1 MSTPF
6 LSKFRGSNRAPALA
20 VGFVLVL
27 TACGQKPG
35 VHVQSADSLAAG
47 AAQSAGPAS
56 SVGSPDTDDIL
67 TLPDSPSADVANPG
81 SQPAMSGNTPTSD
94 TTSPGTTTSQDNSAP
109 GSTQAAPVVAGSRT
123 PRGSDRTGLTAD
135 TIFLG
140 AHAPVT
146 GAAPLPVTSFE
157 KSSDLYWRDVID
169 GGQSILGRT
178 KVEMTFRDDR
188 YDPSAARQVCRELE
202 AEVFTF
208 TGGGGTDQIQA
219 CGAFAQQAEVPYFSV
234 GVTEAGLR
242 GNPWY
247 FASSMSYAQQ
257 GPLLAQFV
265 KTHPDTKGKR
275 VGAII
280 TDTPNFDDAIAGWE
294 AGVKASGLDYY
305 KTLKHP
311 KGDTSWYNS
320 YLSDFAD
327 NGVEVV
333 FILSSPVD
341 YIRFAQQARQ
351 SGVTFQFVGVG
362 ISMGLN
368 AVLGSGCGNDDV
380 DNGIFFSPF
389 PGIDWARKNLPEF
402 FEAGERYGVPTDD
415 IALALWG
422 ANAVLHELFK
432 EYEAIFG
439 NDLTREDFRDVVENS
454 SLETDVF
461 PSLAFAPENHFGAST
476 VHVLQADCATKEY
489 HTLATFAAAF

>member
-1 MSTPF
+1 MHSSIRPQTA
-6 LSKFRGSNRAPALA
+6 GDIRAVALA
-20 VGFVLVL
+20 VLFAMLL
-27 TACGQKPG
+27 TACGQKSG
-35 VHVQSADSLAAG
+35 VHVQSAGTLAGNVPAQVAAAQQPQLGNQESGVEASTTDTSVSDAVTDAPAGG
-47 AAQSAGPAS
+47 AANAPTSATMPAPSASEPAS
-56 SVGSPDTDDIL
+56 S
-67 TLPDSPSADVANPG
+67 A
-81 SQPAMSGNTPTSD
+81 PA
-94 TTSPGTTTSQDNSAP
+94 
-109 GSTQAAPVVAGSRT
+109 AAPVVTGSRT
-123 PRGSDRTGLTAD
+123 PRGTDRTGLTAD

-140 AHAPVT
+140 SHAPVT

-157 KSSDLYWRDVID
+157 KSSDLYWRDTID
-169 GGQSILGRT
+169 GGQDILGRT

-188 YDPSAARQVCRELE
+188 YDPNAARQVCRELE

-208 TGGGGTDQIQA
+208 NGGGGTDQIQA
-219 CGAFAQQAEVPYFSV
+219 CGAYARQAEVPYFSA

-351 SGVTFQFVGVG
+351 SGITFQFVGV
-362 ISMGLN
+362 
-368 AVLGSGCGNDDV
+368 
-380 DNGIFFSPF
+380 
-389 PGIDWARKNLPEF
+389 
-402 FEAGERYGVPTDD
+402 
-415 IALALWG
+415 
-422 ANAVLHELFK
+422 
-432 EYEAIFG
+432 
-439 NDLTREDFRDVVENS
+439 
-454 SLETDVF
+454 
-461 PSLAFAPENHFGAST
+461 
-476 VHVLQADCATKEY
+476 
-489 HTLATFAAAF
+489 